1 MKENQSFN
9 LNTNFMNNFSYL
21 FVKLVFI
28 IIITFLIIM
37 VINFLRDKFI
47 NQEKATTKN
56 SIIDLIFILN
66 KLFYI
71 SGFGYVIANIFQM
84 IFSKISDSNSRIPNF
99 KITGEWEYLTFGII
113 LIFIGISFKVIYKTL
128 SKKEKE
134 DLTSVQNNQV
144 KNLS

>member
-28 IIITFLIIM
+28 IIISFLIIM

-71 SGFGYVIANIFQM
+71 SGFGFVIANIFQM

-113 LIFIGISFKVIYKTL
+113 IIFIGISFKVIYKTL

-134 DLTSVQNNQV
+134 DLTSV
-144 KNLS
+144 

>member
-9 LNTNFMNNFSYL
+9 LNTDILNNFSYL

-28 IIITFLIIM
+28 IITTYLIIL
-37 VINFLRDKFI
+37 ILNFLRDKFI
-47 NQEKATTKN
+47 NQEKATAKN
-56 SIIDLIFILN
+56 NINDLIFILN

-71 SGFGYVIANIFQM
+71 SGFGFVIANILQM
-84 IFSKISDSNSRIPNF
+84 IFSEISDSNSRIPNF

-113 LIFIGISFKVIYKTL
+113 LIFVGISFKVIHKAL

-134 DLTSVQNNQV
+134 DMVPIQ
-144 KNLS
+144 KNEEKVSS

>member
-71 SGFGYVIANIFQM
+71 SGFGFVIANIFQM

-113 LIFIGISFKVIYKTL
+113 IIFIGISFKVIYKTL